1 MDPETKHSLNDA
13 EVRVVL
19 ARARYDKIKHYQW
32 VNKGNPLA
40 RDVDDIDLTDEET
53 ELALD
58 KAAKIKDAR
67 LYYDKLRRENIE
79 RRQAEEDRI
88 KKLWDA
94 SYFYRIM
101 RDEAFLRGEELI
113 YNDQTA
119 PVIKTICY
127 KLSSD
132 PRYQSEFGFS
142 YAKGLMIRGNPGLG
156 KSWIPSL
163 VADNPICSLQIVTL
177 NEITETVRK
186 TGEYTGLKFA
196 TYSIIYLDDLG
207 TEETPVK
214 YFGTE
219 MNWFKTWYENFYSTA
234 KAKSNRLII
243 STNLSFQDIEGKYG
257 FRIRDRLA
265 ETFDVL
271 DLSGTSLRRK

>member
-1 MDPETKHSLNDA
+1 M
-13 EVRVVL
+13 